1 MFRQIADFFTRLFDD
16 TDWPPKWHCGRWTEF
31 HGWLYIVSDL
41 LIWAAYFSIPL
52 AIIRYISKKQGLP
65 FLKLYFLFAA
75 FILAC
80 GSTHFLDAIAFWIP
94 MYRLNALVRLI
105 TGVLSWITVFSVVK
119 LLPQAFSLRSPQEL
133 EAEITQRKLAEE
145 QSRENEAQVQT
156 IFDAAPDAIIVMD
169 ELGRISKWNPRAEA
183 IFGWTA
189 GEVTGSNL
197 NEVIIPHRY
206 RDAHQKGLARCLE
219 TGKSTVSGK
228 TIEIQ
233 ALDKSGAELDVAL
246 RISPAVRQ
254 GRRHFI
260 GFIRDISEQ
269 KKARE
274 EIHKLNE
281 TLEQRVAER
290 TAALNK
296 SIKEISDYKYA
307 LDESSIVAIT
317 NQKGIITHVNE
328 NFCRIS
334 KYSAEELIGQ
344 DHRIINSGYHPAEYI
359 RHLWAT
365 IAHGKIWRGEL
376 RNKARDGGIY
386 WVDTTIVPF
395 LDENGKPYQ
404 YVAIRADITER
415 KQAEQAFR
423 ESQQLLRAIVDNSE
437 AVIYVKD
444 LQGQYLMV
452 NSRFLELFHLDA
464 SEVLGKTDRSIL
476 PSEAADAVMAVD
488 RRVMAAG
495 RTLKEEELIPQDDG
509 IHTYISVKSTMNDA
523 SGRPYAIFGIS
534 TDITELKGVEE
545 NLRKTLKEVSDY
557 KLALDEASIVAIT
570 NQKGIITHVNDNFCR
585 ISKYSA
591 EELLGQDHRLI
602 NSVYHPAEYIRN
614 LWVTIANGKIWR
626 GELRNKAKDGSIYW
640 VDTTIIPFLEEN
652 GKPYQYVAIRADI
665 TDRKKAEEE
674 LHKLNEELEN
684 RITLRTAQLETATKE
699 MEAFAYSV
707 SHDLRAPLRGIT
719 GFASILEEE
728 YSSKLDAEAHRITTV
743 IINNA
748 QKMGRLIDD
757 LLAFSR
763 TSRQDII
770 KTTIPTPSMVQAV
783 TEELTAGMDASSIEW
798 ELHPLPKVRGDL
810 GAIRQV
816 WVNLLSNALKY
827 SAGRKPARI
836 EVGSYQ
842 HEGQIAFFV
851 KDNGVGFDN
860 KYKGKLFRVFQR
872 LHTADQFEGTGIGLA
887 LVEKIVSKHG
897 GAVWAEGE
905 PGNGACFTF
914 SLPVD

>member
-16 TDWPPKWHCGRWTEF
+16 SDWPPKWHCGRWTEF

-41 LIWAAYFSIPL
+41 LIWAAYFSIPV

-94 MYRLNALVRLI
+94 AYRLNALVRLI
-105 TGVLSWITVFSVVK
+105 TGILSWITVFSVIK
-119 LLPQAFSLRSPQEL
+119 LLPQAFSLKSPQEL
-133 EAEITQRKLAEE
+133 EAEIAQRKQAEE
-145 QSRENEAQVQT
+145 QSRDNEAQIQT
-156 IFDAAPDAIIVMD
+156 IFDAAPDAIVVID
-169 ELGRISKWNPRAEA
+169 EQGMVSKWNPRAEEL
-183 IFGWTA
+183 FGWTA
-189 GEVTGSNL
+189 GEVTGKRLSDI
-197 NEVIIPHRY
+197 IIPQQY
-206 RDAHQKGLARCLE
+206 RDAHQKGLTRFLV
-219 TGKSTVSGK
+219 TGKSTVLGK

-233 ALDKSGAELDVAL
+233 ALDKSGAELEVAL

-260 GFIRDISEQ
+260 GFVRDISEQ

-274 EIHKLNE
+274 EINKLNE

-290 TAALNK
+290 TDALNK

-317 NQKGIITHVNE
+317 NQKGIITHVND
-328 NFCRIS
+328 NFCKIS
-334 KYSAEELIGQ
+334 KYSADELIGQ
-344 DHRIINSGYHPAEYI
+344 DHRIINSGYHAGEYI
-359 RHLWAT
+359 RNLWVT
-365 IAHGKIWRGEL
+365 IANGKIWRGEL
-376 RNKARDGGIY
+376 RNKAKDGSIY

-415 KQAEQAFR
+415 KQAEQAFQ
-423 ESQQLLRAIVDNSE
+423 ESQQLLRAIIDNSE

-452 NSRFLELFHLDA
+452 NSRFLDVFHLDA
-464 SEVLGKTDRSIL
+464 GEVLGRTDRSLL

-488 RRVMAAG
+488 QRVIIAG

-509 IHTYISVKSTMNDA
+509 IHTYISVKSTIHDGA
-523 SGRPYAIFGIS
+523 GKPYAVFGIS
-534 TDITELKGVEE
+534 TDITELKSVEE

-557 KLALDEASIVAIT
+557 KFALDEAAIVAIT
-570 NQKGIITHVNDNFCR
+570 NQKGIITHVNDNFCK
-585 ISKYSA
+585 ISKYSM
-591 EELLGQDHRLI
+591 EELLGQDHRII
-602 NSVYHPAEYIRN
+602 NSVYHQEEYIRN
-614 LWVTIANGKIWR
+614 LWVTIAHGKIWR

-640 VDTTIIPFLEEN
+640 VDTTIVPFLDEK

-684 RITLRTAQLETATKE
+684 RINLRTVQLETATRE

-728 YSSKLDAEAHRITTV
+728 YSSKLDAEALRLTTV
-743 IINNA
+743 INNNA
-748 QKMGRLIDD
+748 LKMGRLIDD

-770 KTTIPTPSMVQAV
+770 KTTITTQSMVRDV
-783 TEELTAGMDASSIEW
+783 TEELVNGVDTSSIEW
-798 ELHPLPKVRGDL
+798 EVHPLPKVRGDIA
-810 GAIRQV
+810 AIRQV
-816 WVNLLSNALKY
+816 WVNLISNALKY
-827 SAGRKPARI
+827 SGNRKPARI
-836 EVGSYQ
+836 EIGSYPDN
-842 HEGQIAFFV
+842 GQIIFFV
-851 KDNGVGFDN
+851 KDNGVGFDSR
-860 KYKGKLFRVFQR
+860 YKDKLFRVFQR
-872 LHTADQFEGTGIGLA
+872 LHSADQFEGTGIGLA

-897 GAVWAEGE
+897 GTVWADGE
-905 PGNGACFTF
+905 PDNGACFSF
-914 SLPVD
+914 SLPQE